1 MEKYGRARQATVD
14 NVIWRM
20 RVACWITKGTDTH
33 SEYVMLIAFLR
44 QQMLRERVSVLGLW
58 VHCLCCYAGSNASL
72 LIFPDMFLRIR

>member
-44 QQMLRERVSVLGLW
+44 QQMLRERVPANIPRYVPAHTVVSLIYILW
-58 VHCLCCYAGSNASL
+58 GYE
-72 LIFPDMFLRIR
+72 